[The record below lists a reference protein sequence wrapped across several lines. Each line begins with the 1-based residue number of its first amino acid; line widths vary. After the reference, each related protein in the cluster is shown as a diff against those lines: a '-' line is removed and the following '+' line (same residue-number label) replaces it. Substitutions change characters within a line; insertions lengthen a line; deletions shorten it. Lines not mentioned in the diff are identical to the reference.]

1 MFQFLYELTKK
12 MHPRISYN
20 QSKIFWII
28 GLIGFLLFTLVALIS
43 KWFHNNAIDNERT
56 KKIAAG
62 SDFIISSLTFMCI
75 EIAPAIKIAIPAAA
89 GNINS
94 L

>member
-1 MFQFLYELTKK
+1 M
-12 MHPRISYN
+12 
-20 QSKIFWII
+20 
-28 GLIGFLLFTLVALIS
+28 

-75 EIAPAIKIAIPAAA
+75 EIAPAIKMAIPAAA
-89 GNINS
+89 GNVNS